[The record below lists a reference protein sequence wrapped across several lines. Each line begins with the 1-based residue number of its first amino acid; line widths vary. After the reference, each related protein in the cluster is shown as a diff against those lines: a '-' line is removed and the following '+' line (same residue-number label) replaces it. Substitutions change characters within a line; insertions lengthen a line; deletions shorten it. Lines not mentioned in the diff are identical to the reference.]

1 MPYEVRAQKCTKSN
15 GESGT
20 HVVSKKGSKKKSSCH
35 SSEQSAKDS
44 IKARYASKNMEESIQ
59 EIKDYFR
66 KQNDEDYLKFDDHPL
81 SKIDSLMDPSKPA
94 PWDHLNNDEDDEDVD
109 IEIDERTKE

>member
-35 SSEQSAKDS
+35 SSEQNAKDS
-44 IKARYASKNMEESIQ
+44 IKARYANKNLEEAIQ

-66 KQNDEDYLKFDDHPL
+66 KQSDEDYLRFNDHPL
-81 SKIDSLMDPSKPA
+81 SSIDSLLDPSKPA

-109 IEIDERTKE
+109 IDIEEKIKK